1 MPDFR
6 DNNPY
11 QGNEENLS
19 TSLSG
24 FSDSLSKNADQ
35 LKRNSTN
42 LKNNADSLDSN
53 TKALLQM
60 AKSFS
65 EDAKKFTSD
74 MKTVIAQTKSA
85 TKDRSESQESA
96 ISDMSK
102 IFDKSSKNLDGAMTR
117 GQKISSVFLTTL
129 ETVGGRIIK
138 EFLGGASRIAESYK
152 SSLNDITVRMQW
164 TQQRYADMYNNA
176 SKQFLESGLGQQFS
190 PKDYANALTETV
202 VTGLRGDEAQ
212 RQAYHNLITNRL
224 IPAISTNT
232 VAYRRMAKQMGDTFN
247 EGIVAIGKY
256 SESIYGAEGI
266 EEGKLNNMIDALQVS
281 LGYAASTG
289 KYDEK
294 DVQKALDQMAFTAN
308 ALEDAG
314 IDTDDFTSNIKSI
327 LEGNIDS
334 VSDVFHA
341 MGIGTKDKLLE
352 RVMNDPA
359 SLFKD
364 YAEKMTIGA
373 NSSLSAT
380 GFSENTFSLGG
391 DTRTAMMIQTA
402 INNGLD
408 WDEIAKDFSK
418 YQTQA
423 ELDKWNSYLEKGEG
437 RTNDQKLDAYEE
449 NVGTALGVIE
459 AQVPRFN
466 DLVSDVKKI
475 LGVLTTAL
483 LADTVKGGFGK
494 GGDGLLS
501 KLLEGKS
508 VSALSSGSSSVLNL
522 PLLGSTGN
530 GMVSGSGVL
539 GKLAGYG
546 YSHGAATTATG
557 ASAAGS
563 GLASLALG
571 PGALIAGGI
580 MAGVDA
586 GQAGKVASDEGL
598 GAGGVALQS
607 LRGLVTGGQMMTG
620 EEELSATSAALSGQK
635 RSFDWGEVG
644 MNTLKGTAIGAGVGT
659 AVGGWAAGIGTAVGA
674 GVGAIAGAVTN
685 MIDQAIENAK
695 YNELADASTKMVEQ
709 FDDLSKAQSDYE
721 KTITK
726 GKENNK
732 KADAL
737 YAFATNKTAGATEE
751 LERSFKELQTEY
763 PSIIGDLES
772 INELE
777 PQYIDALKAKIEAE
791 NKLAQDK
798 VIAEGTEALQS
809 LRDVQKEFDDIA
821 KESVDKDLV
830 STGARHFLETVTST
844 GGENGKQYSSSEL
857 DQLIKESLEMSPGM
871 TFEDLQAELNAGGGG
886 EVLKVKKDGS
896 YVLAGQKGGGATA
909 GDNMSQRYNEVLKA
923 EGYQKEAIDVL
934 NSSKG
939 QASNVYGAILQIA
952 KNYMDEEGNYT
963 FDEGTKTSLST
974 MIEEFNSYVKNYND
988 TASTYKISSM
998 KLSKDTYTDI
1008 DKIFSAAG
1016 KSPPSFKVGAY
1027 NIQKDN
1033 MLANLHQ
1040 GEMVLTSANANMLRN
1055 LGSGGIG
1062 GLLTGLTALGQAKAT
1077 SVDEGPSEVSSVG
1090 SMIVSAIQSQTESLL
1105 NSMSVIIGYVS
1116 KISGSK
1122 SQGSG
1127 ESNIS
1132 KEMLTY
1138 EGA

>member
-42 LKNNADSLDSN
+42 LKSNADSLDSN

-74 MKTVIAQTKSA
+74 MKTVVTQTKSSI
-85 TKDRSESQESA
+85 KDQSESQEDA

-129 ETVGGRIIK
+129 ETVGSRIIK
-138 EFLGGASRIAESYK
+138 EFLGGASRIADSYK

-256 SESIYGAEGI
+256 TESVYGAEGL
-266 EEGKLNNMIDALQVS
+266 EEGKANNVIDALQVS
-281 LGYAASTG
+281 LSYAASTG

-294 DVQKALDQMAFTAN
+294 DVQKSLDKMMFTVG

-314 IDTDDFTSNIKSI
+314 VNTDDFMSNIQAI
-327 LEGNIDS
+327 LEGNVDS

-341 MGIGTKDKLLE
+341 MGVGTKDKLLS
-352 RVMNDPA
+352 RVMSDPM
-359 SLFKD
+359 SLFED
-364 YAEKMTIGA
+364 YANVMGLG
-373 NSSLSAT
+373 NSAT
-380 GFSENTFSLGG
+380 SNGEIVSSLGG

-408 WDEIAKDFSK
+408 FDEISKNFSK

-423 ELDKWNSYLEKGEG
+423 ELDKWNSYLKKGEG
-437 RTNDQKLDAYEE
+437 RTNDQKLDTYEE

-494 GGDGLLS
+494 GGGSFLKSSTFTGVGANGSAFANGGLKHGMTS
-501 KLLEGKS
+501 FFSPKTRAINAQAGIG
-508 VSALSSGSSSVLNL
+508 SSGLTA
-522 PLLGSTGN
+522 GTA
-530 GMVSGSGVL
+530 
-539 GKLAGYG
+539 LAGG
-546 YSHGAATTATG
+546 GLIAAGLIKGGITASEAYQNTEGTTAQKWGNAALGFISGDTSGAVNTQDKLDRVRENKGFAIDWKAVGKTAGTG
-557 ASAAGS
+557 A
-563 GLASLALG
+563 L
-571 PGALIAGGI
+571 
-580 MAGVDA
+580 
-586 GQAGKVASDEGL
+586 
-598 GAGGVALQS
+598 
-607 LRGLVTGGQMMTG
+607 
-620 EEELSATSAALSGQK
+620 
-635 RSFDWGEVG
+635 
-644 MNTLKGTAIGAGVGT
+644 IGAGVGT
-659 AVGGWAAGIGTAVGA
+659 
-674 GVGAIAGAVTN
+674 
-685 MIDQAIENAK
+685 
-695 YNELADASTKMVEQ
+695 
-709 FDDLSKAQSDYE
+709 
-721 KTITK
+721 
-726 GKENNK
+726 
-732 KADAL
+732 
-737 YAFATNKTAGATEE
+737 
-751 LERSFKELQTEY
+751 
-763 PSIIGDLES
+763 
-772 INELE
+772 
-777 PQYIDALKAKIEAE
+777 
-791 NKLAQDK
+791 
-798 VIAEGTEALQS
+798 
-809 LRDVQKEFDDIA
+809 
-821 KESVDKDLV
+821 
-830 STGARHFLETVTST
+830 
-844 GGENGKQYSSSEL
+844 
-857 DQLIKESLEMSPGM
+857 
-871 TFEDLQAELNAGGGG
+871 
-886 EVLKVKKDGS
+886 
-896 YVLAGQKGGGATA
+896 LAG
-909 GDNMSQRYNEVLKA
+909 
-923 EGYQKEAIDVL
+923 
-934 NSSKG
+934 
-939 QASNVYGAILQIA
+939 
-952 KNYMDEEGNYT
+952 
-963 FDEGTKTSLST
+963 
-974 MIEEFNSYVKNYND
+974 
-988 TASTYKISSM
+988 
-998 KLSKDTYTDI
+998 
-1008 DKIFSAAG
+1008 SAAG
-1016 KSPPSFKVGAY
+1016 GIGAAPGAAIGAAIGGLTGAITSVTTQFIKYKDMQDYAQSALGKLGENIDTVGKTLSGINKSYSKYSTTLGGYNDLQKEVNEATGNEKTLLEGKLSLMEAEIEMMRASLPATEDFTTQIEAQASQMRSASDMSLLGGSLISAFNNKDAYTKIKSDKTKISEMSEKDIQKLFGIDASKMETIASQAIKAGYIKEGTSSLDAVRKMIIDYGSANYSDIIGTNVKGSDMDDLAVSGKTAYGALTNDELQSFIDKTNAASSSLMSTSSESLANFQSLAKLNDNVRMEDFRTALSGYLHAQVQLYKSQGDSRSPVDIIKEITKHDNVESFMVDFGVQSETAKKYKEFISSIENPVVEGWYKTGAY

-1033 MLANLHQ
+1033 MLANLHK

-1062 GLLTGLTALGQAKAT
+1062 GLLSGLTALGQAKVT
-1077 SVDEGPSEVSSVG
+1077 SVDEGPSEISSVG

-1116 KISGSK
+1116 KINGSK
-1122 SQGSG
+1122 FQGSG
-1127 ESNIS
+1127 EPNIS

-1138 EGA
+1138 EGT

>member
-1 MPDFR
+1 MPNFR

-11 QGNEENLS
+11 QDGEDNLS

-24 FSDSLSKNADQ
+24 FSDSLSRNADQ

-42 LKNNADSLDSN
+42 LKSNSESLDSN

-85 TKDRSESQESA
+85 TKDQSDSQESA

-129 ETVGGRIIK
+129 ETVGSRIIK

-152 SSLNDITVRMQW
+152 SSLNDTTVRMQW

-256 SESIYGAEGI
+256 TESVYGAEGL
-266 EEGKLNNMIDALQVS
+266 EEGKANNVIDALQVS
-281 LGYAASTG
+281 LNYAASTG

-294 DVQKALDQMAFTAN
+294 DVQKSLDKMMFTVG

-314 IDTDDFTSNIKSI
+314 VNTDDFMSNIQAI
-327 LEGNIDS
+327 LEGNVDS

-341 MGIGTKDKLLE
+341 MGVGTKDKLLS
-352 RVMNDPA
+352 RVMSDPM
-359 SLFKD
+359 SLFED
-364 YAEKMTIGA
+364 YANVMGLG
-373 NSSLSAT
+373 NSAT
-380 GFSENTFSLGG
+380 SNGEIVNSLGG

-402 INNGLD
+402 VNNGLD
-408 WDEIAKDFSK
+408 FDEIAKNFSK
-418 YQTQA
+418 YQPQV
-423 ELDKWNSYLEKGEG
+423 ELDKWNKYLEKGEG

-483 LADTVKGGFGK
+483 LADTVKGGT
-494 GGDGLLS
+494 GGNGLLG
-501 KLLEGKS
+501 KLLGGKS

-530 GMVSGSGVL
+530 GMVSGSGIL

-580 MAGVDA
+580 MAGKDA
-586 GQAGKVASDEGL
+586 FDSGKIAYDEGY
-598 GAGGVALQS
+598 GAGDIALQS
-607 LRGLVTGGQMMTG
+607 TRGLITGGGMMTKA
-620 EEELSATSAALSGQK
+620 EELDATSAALSGQK
-635 RSFDWGEVG
+635 RKFDWGEVG

-695 YNELADASTKMVEQ
+695 YNELADASSEMAKQ
-709 FDDLSKAQSDYE
+709 FEELSNAQSNYDKVMSQTTE
-721 KTITK
+721 DQ
-726 GKENNK
+726 K
-732 KADAL
+732 KSDL
-737 YAFATNKTAGATEE
+737 LMKYLNGETTASTEE
-751 LERSFKELQTEY
+751 LNSAFEELQMKY
-763 PSIIGDLES
+763 PAQLGNLET

-777 PQYIDALKAKIEAE
+777 PQYI
-791 NKLAQDK
+791 
-798 VIAEGTEALQS
+798 EALQRKIDLEKQAATDQLAVEANEALES
-809 LRDVQKEFDDIA
+809 LNEVRDKFDNIA
-821 KESVDKDLV
+821 ASEIKSDASRQFVDAIL
-830 STGARHFLETVTST
+830 AE
-844 GGENGKQYSSSEL
+844 GGENGKVWSS
-857 DQLIKESLEMSPGM
+857 D
-871 TFEDLQAELNAGGGG
+871 ELNALLEDKLKSNPEMSKEDLINELNSGKSGA
-886 EVLKVKKDGS
+886 VLKVQEDGR
-896 YVLAGQKGGGATA
+896 LTLTGQNNDAGKGGMTA
-909 GDNMSQRYNEVLKA
+909 GDNMAQFATDYAKSDEYLKQAQGVIQEERSKLFGVYQSIVSMAGEKGEDGTYSYSDAQLQSIKTLAEQFNKEVQSTNQHASDYKLNMFKLK
-923 EGYQKEAIDVL
+923 K
-934 NSSKG
+934 
-939 QASNVYGAILQIA
+939 
-952 KNYMDEEGNYT
+952 DE
-963 FDEGTKTSLST
+963 F
-974 MIEEFNSYVKNYND
+974 
-988 TASTYKISSM
+988 A
-998 KLSKDTYTDI
+998 DI
-1008 DKIFSAAG
+1008 DAIFGAAG
-1016 KSPPSFKVGAY
+1016 VTPSFKVGAY

-1055 LGSGGIG
+1055 LGSGGIS

-1077 SVDEGPSEVSSVG
+1077 SVDEGSSEVSSVG
-1090 SMIVSAIQSQTESLL
+1090 SMIVSAIQSQTELLL